1 MKLVAALVIALSIL
15 TPASAQY
22 LGNSNRNSG
31 GMYGN
36 SGMSGTGSNPSS
48 HYSSGY
54 TTQSGT
60 YVQPYRATSPNNTQL
75 DNYST
80 RGNINPYTGA
90 AGTRGAR
97 Y

>member
-1 MKLVAALVIALSIL
+1 MKFILGMLPPLVSISAAF
-15 TPASAQY
+15 AQY
-22 LGNSNRNSG
+22 LQRNNYGLGGNG
-31 GMYGN
+31 L
-36 SGMSGTGSNPSS
+36 SGTGSNSNS

-60 YVQPYRATSPNNTQL
+60 TVQPHYQTNSNNTQL

-80 RGNINPYTGA
+80 RGNVNPYTGA
-90 AGTRGAR
+90 VGTRSPH